1 MNKSIGAF
9 LLNIAVAA
17 YLFATGI
24 LGLTGRRFLDNN
36 EIRQAVD
43 SLFNGDIVGV
53 LTVVLSILAIA
64 AGAFILMKF
73 FGIEIPVTE
82 LLLVVLAVVWVI
94 FIIMMDVVRP
104 LNNSRGT
111 NFLGWLTSISMHLM
125 VLGAIL
131 LATERFGGK

>member
-36 EIRQAVD
+36 EIRQAVS
-43 SLFNGDIVGV
+43 SLFKGDIVGI
-53 LTVVLSILAIA
+53 LTVVISILAIA

-82 LLLVVLAVVWVI
+82 LLLVILAVVWVI
-94 FIIMMDVVRP
+94 FIIMIDVVHP
-104 LNNSRGT
+104 LNSKGG